1 MSPARRTACDSCY
14 VRKILCDTPKL
25 GDPCNWCQHHNLVCT
40 YDRPSRA
47 TSSSRSKTKKKGA
60 LDVAK
65 RLELLE
71 ARIAQVHELHQH
83 PSRTGPL
90 HGTPASS
97 ARIKKP
103 TVFKRSPRAS
113 PFGTSSESA
122 SPASSSVDSINP
134 REHLYFHNPYLLT
147 LCSPSG
153 LPVFTEG
160 CIKWIQD
167 ATGECPRFDE
177 LGDQETTI
185 SPEPPSQQDT
195 AAGESL
201 LPEPWVLNSLV
212 ENFLSSDFGRSFPF
226 VDSLLFEE
234 TARLAYEASGQSDS
248 PAHLGAR
255 ACALTICA
263 IASTKLKQPE
273 EVDRIDAQAC
283 IRQAERLLDRIPT
296 DASLQKL
303 QATVMLW
310 LWKAHLG
317 AFAVARVY
325 HVTACRIVFALGGH
339 TRVANIPQDRK
350 PTPQE
355 RHDHNVRCLFWLCYF
370 CDKDIALRT
379 FLPPVIPDD
388 YCDLTLPRG
397 YVELIYGPNR
407 SSPGA
412 GEIPMPW
419 FISDLRLIQIKS
431 KVANQL
437 YSFASTKKSDAEILH
452 TIRQL
457 DDELEQ
463 WRLTIPAQFA
473 PSLAIRHGVK
483 LSEHLEQSAKMLH
496 IDLHLAYHHLLS
508 IIHYAS
514 ARCAGAP
521 GSAKSDIHFGL
532 QSSLDLSVEASRSTL
547 IFLSL
552 AVHHL
557 ASDVFWLFMFYPV
570 SAFLSLFFNL
580 LRSPGNEYAELD
592 LELIGTASEV
602 LRKMP
607 KGDASPEK
615 TAYLDRIDRFCE
627 EISRLAECAIA
638 RHRES

>member
-14 VRKILCDTPKL
+14 VRKILCDTPRV

-40 YDRPSRA
+40 YDRPSLPH
-47 TSSSRSKTKKKGA
+47 SSKTKKKGA

-71 ARIAQVHELHQH
+71 ARLAQVHGLHQH
-83 PSRTGPL
+83 TSRRGPF

-103 TVFKRSPRAS
+103 TAFERSPRAS

-122 SPASSSVDSINP
+122 SPASSSLDPINP

-147 LCSPSG
+147 LCSPTG
-153 LPVFTEG
+153 LPVFTEA
-160 CIKWIQD
+160 CIKWIQA
-167 ATGECPRFDE
+167 ATGECPRFEE
-177 LGDQETTI
+177 LGDQETI
-185 SPEPPSQQDT
+185 FSPEPPSQQQDT
-195 AAGESL
+195 AAGECL

-234 TARLAYEASGQSDS
+234 TARLAYEASDQSDS

-263 IASTKLKQPE
+263 IASTKLKQPGE
-273 EVDRIDAQAC
+273 GDCIDVQAC
-283 IRQAERLLDRIPT
+283 IRQAERLLSRIPT

-303 QATVMLW
+303 QATVMLVS
-310 LWKAHLG
+310 HLG
-317 AFAVARVY
+317 AFADARVY
-325 HVTACRIVFALGGH
+325 HTMACRIVFALGGH
-339 TRVANIPQDRK
+339 IRVADIPQDRK

-379 FLPPVIPDD
+379 FLPPVIPDE

-407 SSPGA
+407 SSRGA

-457 DDELEQ
+457 DEELER
-463 WRLTIPAQFA
+463 WRLTIPAEFA

-514 ARCAGAP
+514 ARCAGAR
-521 GSAKSDIHFGL
+521 GSERSEIHYGL

-557 ASDVFWLFMFYPV
+557 ASEVFWLFMFYPV
-570 SAFLSLFFNL
+570 SAFLGLFFNL
-580 LRSPGNEYAELD
+580 LRSPGNEHAELD
-592 LELIGTASEV
+592 LELIRTASEV
-602 LRKMP
+602 LQKMP
-607 KGDASPEK
+607 KSDSSPEK
-615 TAYLDRIDRFCE
+615 KAYLDRIDQFCG

-638 RHRES
+638 RHRER